1 MGDKGAKSAG
11 EKRERRGGGDERISR
26 IRRDDDGESLLLDFF
41 LERGDVEFV
50 RILLE
55 AKLMT
60 TKVNLASEKEGKSSW
75 EVGKKSSSPQQ

>member
-1 MGDKGAKSAG
+1 VGDKGAKSAG

-26 IRRDDDGESLLLDFF
+26 IRRDDDGESLLLDFL
-41 LERGDVEFV
+41 LERRDVEFV

-60 TKVNLASEKEGKSSW
+60 TKVNLASEKEGKSRW
-75 EVGKKSSSPQQ
+75 EVGEKSSSPQQ